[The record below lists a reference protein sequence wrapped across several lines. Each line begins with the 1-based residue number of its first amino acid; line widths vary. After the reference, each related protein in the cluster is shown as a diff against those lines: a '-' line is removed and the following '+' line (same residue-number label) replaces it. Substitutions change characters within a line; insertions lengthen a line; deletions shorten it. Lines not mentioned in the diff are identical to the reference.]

1 MRGAKDFLMSEP
13 DLGGSPTVRRFV
25 VGAQLR
31 KLREARGISRE
42 KAGYAIRASASKISR
57 MELGRVGFKQRD
69 VADLLTLYGIIEED
83 QRDAVLLLAEQ
94 ANDPAWWQ
102 TYEEVLPDWFHT
114 YVGLEEA
121 ASLIRS
127 YEVQFLPGLLQTA
140 GYARAIIT
148 AGIPG
153 LPDEEVD
160 RRVEL
165 RTRRQ
170 RILHGTEPT
179 HLWAVIDESALRRM
193 TGGRAVIQAQIRH
206 LLAVGDRSNV
216 TIQMMP
222 LEPGAHAVDGGGFT
236 ILRLPDADMP
246 DVVYIEHLTG
256 AQYLDK
262 PDHVDRYVQV
272 MTRLT
277 VEALTPEGTADALA
291 KILTQL

>member
-1 MRGAKDFLMSEP
+1 
-13 DLGGSPTVRRFV
+13 
-25 VGAQLR
+25 
-31 KLREARGISRE
+31 
-42 KAGYAIRASASKISR
+42 
-57 MELGRVGFKQRD
+57 
-69 VADLLTLYGIIEED
+69 
-83 QRDAVLLLAEQ
+83 
-94 ANDPAWWQ
+94 
-102 TYEEVLPDWFHT
+102 
-114 YVGLEEA
+114 
-121 ASLIRS
+121 
-127 YEVQFLPGLLQTA
+127 
-140 GYARAIIT
+140 
-148 AGIPG
+148 
-153 LPDEEVD
+153 
-160 RRVEL
+160 
-165 RTRRQ
+165 
-170 RILHGTEPT
+170 
-179 HLWAVIDESALRRM
+179 M

-206 LLAVGDRSNV
+206 LLAVGDRPNV